1 MGSSPRI
8 GITIGDPAGIGPEIT
23 LKALPRL
30 TDRQFTPVIIAR
42 KEVLERIQ
50 RDVTA
55 GFIISGTADQLRR
68 SLAEH
73 AGKTHLFDVAL
84 DLPLPVT
91 GHGTID
97 TGMESRAYIDTA
109 IRLWKERLI
118 DAVVTGPVHKALI
131 EKTGC
136 TFTGHTEYIADAIGE
151 ANPFMMMFSRRYRV
165 LLATT
170 HMPISAVPSALT
182 PERLLMTIRTGHA
195 AMTAIDGGKVKLAIT
210 GLDPHCG
217 DEGAIN
223 DFDMRV
229 TAEAV
234 AKARSEGIDIDGP
247 LSADTLFMPEKWKR
261 YNLVI
266 VHYHDQGL
274 IPFKMLAFDEGV
286 NVTLGLSII
295 RTSVDH
301 GTAFDI
307 AGKGVAQHTS
317 MIEAINVAMSLHA
330 MRKHR
335 NGRG

>member
-23 LKALPRL
+23 LKALSQL
-30 TDRQFTPVIIAR
+30 TDQHFTPVIISR
-42 KEVLERIQ
+42 KAVLEQ
-50 RDVTA
+50 VQQGSTA
-55 GFIISGTADQLRR
+55 GFVISDSTDQLRR
-68 SLAEH
+68 SLADN
-73 AGKTHLFDVAL
+73 AGRTHLFDVAL
-84 DLPLPVT
+84 DFPLPSP
-91 GHGTID
+91 GRGTIE
-97 TGMESRAYIDTA
+97 TGMESRTCIDTA

-151 ANPFMMMFSRRYRV
+151 TNPFMMMFSREYRV

-170 HMPISAVPSALT
+170 HMPISAVPAALT
-182 PERLLMTIRTGHA
+182 PDRLLMTIRTGHA
-195 AMTAIDGGKVKLAIT
+195 AMTAIDGGRVKLAIT

-234 AKARSEGIDIDGP
+234 ARARSEGIDIEGP

-307 AGKGVAQHTS
+307 AGKGMAQYTS
-317 MIEAINVAMSLHA
+317 MVEAIKVAMSLHA
-330 MRKHR
+330 MRK
-335 NGRG
+335 

>member
-1 MGSSPRI
+1 MESSPRI
-8 GITIGDPAGIGPEIT
+8 GITIGDPAGVGPEIT
-23 LKALPRL
+23 LRALQQL
-30 TDRQFTPVIIAR
+30 TDQHFTPVIIAR
-42 KEVLERIQ
+42 KGVLDRTRQDASAEF
-50 RDVTA
+50 V
-55 GFIISGTADQLRR
+55 ISHSTDQLRR
-68 SLAEH
+68 LLAQH

-84 DLPLPVT
+84 DLPLPSP
-91 GHGTID
+91 GQGTID
-97 TGMESRAYIDTA
+97 TGKESRAYIDSA
-109 IRLWKERLI
+109 LRLWKEHLI

-136 TFTGHTEYIADAIGE
+136 TFTGHTEYIADALGE
-151 ANPFMMMFSRRYRV
+151 ANPFMMMFSRKYRV

-170 HMPISAVPSALT
+170 HIPISAVPAALSVK
-182 PERLLMTIRTGHA
+182 RLLMTIRTGHE
-195 AMTAIDGGKVKLAIT
+195 AMTAIDGGAVKLAIT

-223 DFDMRV
+223 DFDMKI

-234 AKARSEGIDIDGP
+234 RSARSEGIDIDGP
-247 LSADTLFMPEKWKR
+247 LSADTLFMPEKWRR

-307 AGKGVAQHTS
+307 AGKGVAQYTS
-317 MIEAINVAMSLHA
+317 MIEAIKVALSLHA
-330 MRKHR
+330 MRK
-335 NGRG
+335 